1 MSIKF
6 PGDAEAGPRVMPW
19 DPLCVLKFLGQQQ
32 VELLRGVLDSW
43 LPDQKTRD
51 PELG

>member
-6 PGDAEAGPRVMPW
+6 PGDAEAGPRVMLW
-19 DPLCVLKFLGQQQ
+19 DPLSVLKFLGLQQ

-51 PELG
+51 PELE